1 MAAANSLI
9 PSQIGD
15 LDDLKSDFELLL
27 REGGDGSFRSYGENH
42 NVTFPAFSMEDW
54 IVDCS
59 PQEGKSVKE
68 SRELFPL
75 FEFQSNFQTLKG
87 WSDDGCNTSFGF
99 GRNDAGI
106 KNRSFTDILQLRM
119 IADMIDLDDDR
130 MTGLSGLSCNL
141 TDTGGSF
148 AALFG
153 GPSFSTFSLAE

>member
-42 NVTFPAFSMEDW
+42 TVTFPAFSMEDW

-68 SRELFPL
+68 SR
-75 FEFQSNFQTLKG
+75 
-87 WSDDGCNTSFGF
+87 
-99 GRNDAGI
+99 
-106 KNRSFTDILQLRM
+106 
-119 IADMIDLDDDR
+119 
-130 MTGLSGLSCNL
+130 
-141 TDTGGSF
+141 
-148 AALFG
+148 
-153 GPSFSTFSLAE
+153 